1 VEEEVAGG
9 WRRLHNVELNNLYAS
24 PNFINMVR
32 RKRKM
37 CGACSMPGEMRN
49 VYRVMVVK
57 PEGKRPLGRCRR
69 RWVYNIRMDP
79 KEIKGEIVDYIH
91 VAQGRDQ

>member
-1 VEEEVAGG
+1 
-9 WRRLHNVELNNLYAS
+9 
-24 PNFINMVR
+24 
-32 RKRKM
+32 
-37 CGACSMPGEMRN
+37 MPGEMRN